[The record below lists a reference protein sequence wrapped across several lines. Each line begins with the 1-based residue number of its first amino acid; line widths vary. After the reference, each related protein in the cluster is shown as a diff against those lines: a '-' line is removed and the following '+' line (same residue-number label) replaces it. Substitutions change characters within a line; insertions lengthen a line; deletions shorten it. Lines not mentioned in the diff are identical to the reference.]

1 MELADM
7 LDHLRWL
14 KARRDRSTKVSK
26 ERDRIFKEYERDV
39 YHYLERN
46 RLDGVKSDGY
56 TFGTRSTTMGN
67 VFDQDAF
74 EAWLHDNDLME
85 DYLRSEPQ
93 KARLNE
99 LVRERLD
106 NKQDLPP
113 GVSAHAR
120 EYISIT
126 EQ

>member
-14 KARRDRSTKVSK
+14 KTRKDRSSKVSK
-26 ERDRIFKEYERDV
+26 QREATYKEFERDV
-39 YHYLERN
+39 YHYMERN
-46 RLDGVKSDGY
+46 RLDGVKSEGF

-74 EAWLHDNDLME
+74 EAWLAENDLLD
-85 DYLRSEPQ
+85 DYLRKEPQ
-93 KARLNE
+93 KARINE

-106 NKQDLPP
+106 NQQELPP
-113 GVSAHAR
+113 GVNAHAR
-120 EYISIT
+120 EYVSIT